1 MFVDDIQSAFNC
13 NTKAKIC
20 TVLINKLL
28 ELSADKTVWIACDF
42 VQALVV
48 LDKDTISIV
57 ANLLTDKLSPNQRA
71 SLTMNLRNTS
81 DLSNIL
87 SVIRDKFVR
96 SVYLRSDILDLVL
109 PTQLQ
114 GHFIHG
120 PLPLIHVFNDRN
132 DDSIIR
138 VFDIELDSLCVT
150 SNLNYSDIG
159 IVANVTSSVMSLVE
173 DSVNMRCGNTD
184 SKIAVCNS
192 MYCASAQ
199 WPAVIV
205 VYEVFKYSEDLTT
218 LYLTLS
224 KACVYCSVFIYPYRT
239 RLDYSPHMLRLLGKL
254 SNIARIIW
262 Y

>member
-1 MFVDDIQSAFNC
+1 
-13 NTKAKIC
+13 
-20 TVLINKLL
+20 
-28 ELSADKTVWIACDF
+28 
-42 VQALVV
+42 
-48 LDKDTISIV
+48 
-57 ANLLTDKLSPNQRA
+57 
-71 SLTMNLRNTS
+71 MNLRNTS

-87 SVIRDKFVR
+87 SVIRDQFVR
-96 SVYLRSDILDLVL
+96 LVYLRSDILDLVL

-120 PLPLIHVFNDRN
+120 PLPVIHVFNDRN
-132 DDSIIR
+132 VDSIIR

-159 IVANVTSSVMSLVE
+159 IVANVTSSDVMSLVK
-173 DSVNMRCGNTD
+173 DSVNRRCVNTG

-192 MYCASAQ
+192 IDCASAQ

-205 VYEVFKYSEDLTT
+205 VYRVFKYSKDLTT

-224 KACVYCSVFIYPYRT
+224 RARVYCSVFIYPYRT